1 MEKNDLSEGEELSKE
16 TCFDILCT
24 TFRLYLIN
32 NTEKFNKFRSLTEYI
47 VSHGVVGAVR
57 HSKSKVVF
65 FYNKNQMT
73 KTESYDL
80 LSNIYS
86 RFFAGIISMNTFLY
100 LGCSLFDCY
109 ETKKDSICRAL
120 KRHKAQVPPPSYTN
134 FFDMTKF
141 ICP

>member
-1 MEKNDLSEGEELSKE
+1 MENSDLSEGEELSRE
-16 TCFDILCT
+16 MCFELLCT
-24 TFRLYLIN
+24 MFKYYLTNNPEKNLRFRL
-32 NTEKFNKFRSLTEYI
+32 LTEYI
-47 VSHGVVGAVR
+47 VNEGIIRAVR

-65 FYNKNQMT
+65 FYDKNHMT

-109 ETKKDSICRAL
+109 EKKKDSIYMAL
-120 KRHKAQVPPPSYTN
+120 KRHKTHEIPTPYTN
-134 FFDMTKF
+134 FF
-141 ICP
+141 

>member
-1 MEKNDLSEGEELSKE
+1 MEKNDLSEGEILSKE
-16 TCFDILCT
+16 TCFDLLCA
-24 TFRLYLIN
+24 TFKFYMTKD
-32 NTEKFNKFRSLTEYI
+32 TEKFNKFRSLTEYI

-65 FYNKNQMT
+65 FYDKNHMT

-100 LGCSLFDCY
+100 LGCSLFDCCGK
-109 ETKKDSICRAL
+109 KKDSISRAL

>member
-1 MEKNDLSEGEELSKE
+1 MEKNDLSEGEILSKE
-16 TCFDILCT
+16 TCFDLLCA
-24 TFRLYLIN
+24 TFKFYMTKD
-32 NTEKFNKFRSLTEYI
+32 TEKFNKFRSLTEYI

-65 FYNKNQMT
+65 FYDKNHMT

-109 ETKKDSICRAL
+109 ETKKDSIYMAL
-120 KRHKAQVPPPSYTN
+120 KRHKNHEIPIPYTN
-134 FFDMTKF
+134 FF
-141 ICP
+141 

>member
-1 MEKNDLSEGEELSKE
+1 MKSYDLSEGEELSKE

-109 ETKKDSICRAL
+109 ETKKDSIYMAL
-120 KRHKAQVPPPSYTN
+120 KRHKNHEIPIPYTN
-134 FFDMTKF
+134 FF
-141 ICP
+141 

>member
-65 FYNKNQMT
+65 FYDKNHMS

-80 LSNIYS
+80 FRYS
-86 RFFAGIISMNTFLY
+86 GRNPFTHSGDTRS
-100 LGCSLFDCY
+100 FDY
-109 ETKKDSICRAL
+109 
-120 KRHKAQVPPPSYTN
+120 Q
-134 FFDMTKF
+134 
-141 ICP
+141 